1 MPYLSASAV
10 VFHCEE
16 ALYLMYTFTF
26 TFNVTTID
34 QRSTQVYPLL
44 NGAVQMADADSQR
57 IQYKVLMR
65 IFGQNPRSDV
75 D

>member
-1 MPYLSASAV
+1 
-10 VFHCEE
+10 
-16 ALYLMYTFTF
+16 MYTFTF

-57 IQYKVLMR
+57 IQYNVLMR